1 MVVARK
7 RNKQKN
13 KLKPIKYQ
21 RFSQKHNWR
30 HMAKNYY
37 QQENS
42 VSCYNTVCLKSKED
56 EKGSNES
63 IKTNIVHG
71 RVYHKEH
78 RGNF

>member
-1 MVVARK
+1 
-7 RNKQKN
+7 
-13 KLKPIKYQ
+13 
-21 RFSQKHNWR
+21 
-30 HMAKNYY
+30 MAKNYY

-78 RGNF
+78 RGKF